1 MGRALGYHRAKTGQI
16 RNGTSAGM
24 TALTKYQRL
33 EGPGLWRADPAEQRR
48 DVVVAL
54 GDASLVISDQ
64 RSGAVLSH
72 WSLPAVRRLNPSRV
86 PAVYAPGE
94 DAQTETL
101 ELDDETLIDALEMIR
116 NALVHRPRL
125 RHLRRVLG
133 GMAAALAVGLL
144 VFWLPGALVSH
155 TAGIVPPAKRA
166 QIGREALEALTAT
179 QPGARVCTDAA
190 GRQALVTL
198 RSRVLGTGDRVAVV
212 DGLPD
217 LEAAHLPGR
226 LVVIGRGL
234 LERLDGPEA
243 LAGHMMAEIMAAE
256 ADDPLRALLRHAGT
270 RATFGL
276 LTTGNL
282 PVEAFANYAA
292 LRLAQP
298 LAVPDAAALAARF
311 NALGVPV
318 SAYAA
323 SLPEEAE
330 ALVQALADQ
339 PAPVVRG
346 TTRLLSDGEW
356 ITLQGICED

>member
-1 MGRALGYHRAKTGQI
+1 
-16 RNGTSAGM
+16 M
-24 TALTKYQRL
+24 TALKKYQRL
-33 EGPGLWRADPAEQRR
+33 EGSGLWRATPEEQRR

-54 GDASLVISDQ
+54 GDASLVISDL

-86 PAVYAPGE
+86 PAVYAPRE
-94 DAQTETL
+94 DAQAETL
-101 ELDDETLIDALEMIR
+101 ELDDETLIDALETIR

-125 RHLRRVLG
+125 RHLRRGLGVSAVVL
-133 GMAAALAVGLL
+133 AVALA

-179 QPGARVCTDAA
+179 QPGARVCADPA
-190 GRQALVTL
+190 GRQAMVTL
-198 RSRVLGTGDRVAVV
+198 RSRVLGTSDRVAVV
-212 DGLPD
+212 DGLPG

-243 LAGHMMAEIMAAE
+243 LAGYMMAEILAAE
-256 ADDPLRALLRHAGT
+256 ADDPLRALLGHAGT
-270 RATFGL
+270 RATFAL

-282 PVEAFANYAA
+282 PVEAFENYAA
-292 LRLAQP
+292 LRLVQP
-298 LAVPDAAALAARF
+298 MALPDAPALAARF
-311 NALGVPV
+311 NALGIPV
-318 SAYAA
+318 SAYAV
-323 SLPEEAE
+323 SLPDA
-330 ALVQALADQ
+330 AAPLAQALADQ
-339 PAPVVRG
+339 PVSGARA

>member
-1 MGRALGYHRAKTGQI
+1 
-16 RNGTSAGM
+16 M

-33 EGPGLWRADPAEQRR
+33 EGQGLWRADPAEQRR
-48 DVVVAL
+48 NVVVAL
-54 GDASLVISDQ
+54 GDASLVIADL

-101 ELDDETLIDALEMIR
+101 ELDDDTLIDALETIR
-116 NALVHRPRL
+116 SALVPRPRL

-133 GMAAALAVGLL
+133 AVAAVLAVGLV

-155 TAGIVPPAKRA
+155 TAGIVPSAKRA
-166 QIGREALEALTAT
+166 QIGREALEALTAA
-179 QPGARVCTDAA
+179 QPGARVCADPA
-190 GRQALVTL
+190 GRQAMVTL

-212 DGLPD
+212 DGLPG

-243 LAGHMMAEIMAAE
+243 LAGYMLAEILAAE

-270 RATFGL
+270 RATFAL

-282 PVEAFANYAA
+282 PVEAFAGYAA
-292 LRLAQP
+292 LRLTQP
-298 LAVPDAAALAARF
+298 MAVPDAALLAARF
-311 NALGVPV
+311 DALGVPV
-318 SAYAA
+318 SAYAV
-323 SLPEEAE
+323 SLPETA
-330 ALVQALADQ
+330 APLAQALADQ
-339 PAPVVRG
+339 PVSGERG
-346 TTRLLSDGEW
+346 TARLLSDGEW
-356 ITLQGICED
+356 ITLQGMCQN